1 MVLWLQKQAVEPWY
15 MAVTEQPVVAQEP
28 PESGL
33 GVSRGQR
40 ALEMGCTWGWGQGEA
55 FPETLG
61 SLSALPLSSYMTLGK
76 SLLLP
81 GSLFPICEMGGWG

>member
-1 MVLWLQKQAVEPWY
+1 MLWLQKQAVEPWY

-40 ALEMGCTWGWGQGEA
+40 ALEMGCPWGWGQGEA
-55 FPETLG
+55 FPQTLA
-61 SLSALPLSSYMTLGK
+61 SLVALPLSSYMTLGK

>member
-1 MVLWLQKQAVEPWY
+1 MLWLQKQAVEPWY
-15 MAVTEQPVVAQEP
+15 LAVTEQPVVAQEP

-40 ALEMGCTWGWGQGEA
+40 ALEMGCPWGRGQGEA
-55 FPETLG
+55 FPQT
-61 SLSALPLSSYMTLGK
+61 LPLSSYMTLGK
-76 SLLLP
+76 SLLPP